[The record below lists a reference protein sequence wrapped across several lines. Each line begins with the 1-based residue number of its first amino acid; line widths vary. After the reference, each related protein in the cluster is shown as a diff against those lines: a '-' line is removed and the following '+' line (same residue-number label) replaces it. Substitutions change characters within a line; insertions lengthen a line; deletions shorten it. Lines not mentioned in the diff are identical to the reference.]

1 MPAGMAFHPLP
12 CRNTIAAAASVTRLR
27 VVRAFAFCALLMTAI
42 PAALAQPA
50 PLPQENI
57 TVTAIQLREM
67 VEKFAKTFIT
77 PTKLTGKIAR
87 WDNGICPVAVGQS
100 PQSTAFVTAR
110 VKAIAAA
117 AGAPVSDS
125 ASCTPN
131 IEIVF
136 TSAPQDL
143 LDNIRK
149 NDPDYVGYA
158 ETSSQREKLAAVTHP
173 IQAWYETETVDLRGT
188 RRVDSGRRLG
198 TGSVISNFTARGGGN
213 RDPIYLPDATYAR
226 TTGNHINDGA
236 RSAFHHIIIAVDTK
250 KLAGQ
255 NFVALADTIA
265 LLALAQLNSLD
276 ACQQLP
282 SVVNITAPDCDH
294 RVDGMTQYDLAYLE
308 ALYGISA
315 DKSLVF
321 QQGDLTDR
329 MEAALR
335 RKPPAG
341 PTAVSAPPAPPPARP
356 STPSAPQHE
365 TAAGNLSAGFYVKP
379 SCARP
384 GDVTLPK
391 PALTDRVNIQLYNTA
406 IRNHNKQLEIFGAC
420 VDAYTGKASLDI
432 DWILFT
438 VNTAIAKASNSN
450 PPSAPAALG
459 NMPAGFYP
467 TPDCT
472 KPDAPSGAAPG
483 VRDVKALDAYNAK
496 VKAYNA
502 AAEVFQECLKGY
514 AARARA
520 DVAHIEQA
528 QVAAAQAKTP

>member
-1 MPAGMAFHPLP
+1 
-12 CRNTIAAAASVTRLR
+12 

-149 NDPDYVGYA
+149 NDPDYLGYA
-158 ETSSQREKLAAVTHP
+158 ESSSQRKKLATIAHP

-198 TGSVISNFTARGGGN
+198 TGSVMSNFTRMN
-213 RDPIYLPDATYAR
+213 RDPIDLPDATYAR
-226 TTGNHINDGA
+226 TTGNHINDGTH
-236 RSAFHHIIIAVDTK
+236 SAFHHVIIAVDTK

-255 NFVALADTIA
+255 NFIALADYIA
-265 LLALAQLNSLD
+265 LLALAQLDSLD
-276 ACQQLP
+276 ACQKLP
-282 SVVNITAPDCDH
+282 SVVNMTAPDCDH
-294 RVDGMTQYDLAYLE
+294 RVDGMTQYDLAYLQ
-308 ALYGISA
+308 ALYGMSA
-315 DKSLVF
+315 DKSLIF
-321 QQGDLTDR
+321 QQGDLTGR
-329 MEAALR
+329 MEAALK
-335 RKPPAG
+335 RKP
-341 PTAVSAPPAPPPARP
+341 
-356 STPSAPQHE
+356 
-365 TAAGNLSAGFYVKP
+365 
-379 SCARP
+379 
-384 GDVTLPK
+384 
-391 PALTDRVNIQLYNTA
+391 
-406 IRNHNKQLEIFGAC
+406 
-420 VDAYTGKASLDI
+420 
-432 DWILFT
+432 
-438 VNTAIAKASNSN
+438 
-450 PPSAPAALG
+450 APAA
-459 NMPAGFYP
+459 
-467 TPDCT
+467 
-472 KPDAPSGAAPG
+472 
-483 VRDVKALDAYNAK
+483 R
-496 VKAYNA
+496 
-502 AAEVFQECLKGY
+502 
-514 AARARA
+514 
-520 DVAHIEQA
+520 
-528 QVAAAQAKTP
+528 